1 MIKPRRNVPT
11 GQELAIM
18 KILWREGQ
26 ATVREVYEA
35 LRQERPIAYTTV
47 LTMMGI
53 LEHKGYVKKTAG
65 AKAYIYSPTR
75 RQEKVVGGL
84 VKDFVS
90 RVFDGSAQPLLVHL
104 IENEDLSAQE
114 LKDLR
119 RLLSEKR
126 EKRGRA

>member
-18 KILWREGQ
+18 KILWREGK
-26 ATVREVYEA
+26 ATVRGVYEA

-75 RQEKVVGGL
+75 PQEKVVGGL
-84 VKDFVS
+84 VKDFVG

-114 LKDLR
+114 LQDLR
-119 RLLSEKR
+119 RLLR
-126 EKRGRA
+126 EKRGRE

>member
-1 MIKPRRNVPT
+1 VIKPRKNIPT
-11 GQELAIM
+11 SQELAIM
-18 KILWREGQ
+18 KVLWQQGK
-26 ATVREVYEA
+26 ATVREVYEE
-35 LRQERPIAYTTV
+35 LRKQRPLAYTTV

-75 RQEKVVGGL
+75 PQEQVVGGL
-84 VKDFVS
+84 VKDFVG

-104 IENEDLSAQE
+104 IENEKLSAQE
-114 LKDLR
+114 LQDLR
-119 RLLSEKR
+119 KLLR

>member
-1 MIKPRRNVPT
+1 MIKPRKNLPT

-18 KILWREGQ
+18 KVLWQREK
-26 ATVREVYEA
+26 ATVREVYEE
-35 LRQERPIAYTTV
+35 LRKQRPLAYTTV

-65 AKAYIYSPTR
+65 ARAYIYSPTR
-75 RQEKVVGGL
+75 PQEQVVGGL
-84 VKDFVS
+84 VKDFVG

-104 IENEDLSAQE
+104 IETGDLSMQE
-114 LKDLR
+114 LQDLR
-119 RLLSEKR
+119 RLLR

>member
-1 MIKPRRNVPT
+1 VLKPKNNVPT

-18 KILWREGQ
+18 KVLWQRGK
-26 ATVREVYEA
+26 ATVREVYEV
-35 LRQERPIAYTTV
+35 LRKERPLAYTTV

-75 RQEKVVGGL
+75 PQEQVVGGL
-84 VKDFVS
+84 VKDFVG

-104 IENEDLSAQE
+104 IETQNLSAQE
-114 LKDLR
+114 LQDLR
-119 RLLSEKR
+119 KLLR